1 MMNVSRRAFL
11 AGMAAA
17 GSAALAGRWTFG
29 HPHMPDIK
37 SGVDRITLGRTGL
50 KTSVLG
56 IGTGTVG
63 GSQQLAMGSD
73 NFTKMVRHA
82 LDRGIHYI
90 DTADNYSTHVF
101 VRLALQKV
109 PREKY
114 FIQTKTRARSAE
126 VLHADIERFRR
137 ELRVDYIDSVLMHC
151 MTTPT
156 WPTDMRPVMDA
167 LYEEKQKG
175 RVKAV
180 GVSCHGWEPLVAS
193 VDVDW
198 VDIQLARINPFGM
211 KMDGRPEDVAAVLK
225 KMHDAGRGI
234 IGMKIY
240 GETGLNSRDERLQS
254 LKYVLGLGCVDC
266 FTIGFTSIQQIDE
279 TLDLIEQALQ
289 QGVHA

>member
-1 MMNVSRRAFL
+1 
-11 AGMAAA
+11 
-17 GSAALAGRWTFG
+17 
-29 HPHMPDIK
+29 MPDIK

>member
-90 DTADNYSTHVF
+90 DTADNYSTHIF

-156 WPTDMRPVMDA
+156 WPTEMRPVMDA

-211 KMDGRPEDVAAVLK
+211 KMDGKPEDVAAVLK

-266 FTIGFTSIQQIDE
+266 FTIGFTSIEQIDE
-279 TLDLIEQALQ
+279 TLNLIEQALQ

>member
-1 MMNVSRRAFL
+1 MMDVSRRTFL
-11 AGMAAA
+11 AGMAAI
-17 GSAALAGRWTFG
+17 GGAALTGKWSFG
-29 HPHMPDIK
+29 HPHMPELK
-37 SGVDRITLGRTGL
+37 TGVDRVTLGRTGL

-63 GSQQLAMGSD
+63 GSQQLAMGTD

-90 DTADNYSTHVF
+90 DTADNYSTHIF

-151 MTTPT
+151 MTTAT
-156 WPTDMRPVMDA
+156 WPTEMRPVMDA

-198 VDIQLARINPFGM
+198 CDVQLARINPFGM
-211 KMDGRPEDVAAVLK
+211 KMDGKPEDVAAVLK

-240 GETGLNSRDERLQS
+240 GETGLNSREERLQS

-266 FTIGFTSIQQIDE
+266 FTIGFTSIEQIDE
-279 TLDLIEQALQ
+279 TLDLIQQALS

>member
-37 SGVDRITLGRTGL
+37 SGVDRVTLGRTGL

-90 DTADNYSTHVF
+90 DTADNYSTHIF

-156 WPTDMRPVMDA
+156 WPTEMRPVMDA

-211 KMDGRPEDVAAVLK
+211 KMDGKPEDVAAVLK

-266 FTIGFTSIQQIDE
+266 FTIGFTSIEQIDE
-279 TLDLIEQALQ
+279 TLNLIEQALQ

>member
-211 KMDGRPEDVAAVLK
+211 KMDGKPEDVAAVLK

>member
-1 MMNVSRRAFL
+1 
-11 AGMAAA
+11 MAAA

>member
-1 MMNVSRRAFL
+1 MVDVSRRAFL
-11 AGMAAA
+11 TSLAAIGGVA
-17 GSAALAGRWTFG
+17 ITGKLGIAD
-29 HPHMPDIK
+29 PHKPTLK
-37 SGVDRITLGRTGL
+37 SGVDMVTLGRTGL

-73 NFTKMVRHA
+73 SFGKMVRYA
-82 LDRGIHYI
+82 LERGVHYI
-90 DTADNYSTHVF
+90 DTADNYNTHIF
-101 VRLALQKV
+101 VRLALQATPRV

-151 MTTPT
+151 MTTGS

-175 RVKAV
+175 RVKAI

-198 VDIQLARINPFGM
+198 CDVQLARINPFGA
-211 KMDGRPEDVAAVLK
+211 KMDGEPKDVAAVLK

-240 GETGLNSRDERLQS
+240 GENGLNSREERLQS
-254 LKYVLGLGCVDC
+254 LSYVLGLGCVDC
-266 FTIGFTSIQQIDE
+266 FTIGFVSIEQIDE
-279 TLDLIEQALQ
+279 TLQLIEEALK
-289 QGVHA
+289 A